1 MLPEMN
7 KTFSINRFC
16 RLFKKHTKE
25 HFRNYLMSLS
35 VLIGVMILGGSFLV
49 YMADVQLDKNLQTF
63 FFFTIMLL
71 AGSIFTCAVFADLGE
86 RKKAIAWL
94 VLPASHFEKYLVAWI
109 YSFLLFIIVY
119 TMIFYMA
126 LFTALNIQHVH
137 SHPKVILNIFEKQ
150 ILLMYLVY
158 AFLHSIAFFGAVYFE
173 KLHFIKTAFIFFII
187 MGVLI
192 VMNKGILSAL
202 LGRTVDASP
211 PFGNLHFANSGQTV
225 DIQLGKQHNNPYLIY
240 LIIVLTFIFWAASYF
255 RLKEKQV

>member
-1 MLPEMN
+1 M
-7 KTFSINRFC
+7 
-16 RLFKKHTKE
+16 
-25 HFRNYLMSLS
+25 
-35 VLIGVMILGGSFLV
+35 
-49 YMADVQLDKNLQTF
+49 
-63 FFFTIMLL
+63 
-71 AGSIFTCAVFADLGE
+71 
-86 RKKAIAWL
+86 
-94 VLPASHFEKYLVAWI
+94 
-109 YSFLLFIIVY
+109 
-119 TMIFYMA
+119 
-126 LFTALNIQHVH
+126 
-137 SHPKVILNIFEKQ
+137 Q

-158 AFLHSIAFFGAVYFE
+158 AFLHAIAFFGAVYFE

-240 LIIVLTFIFWAASYF
+240 LIIVLTFIFWTASYF